1 MKERRRHPGCGAG
14 VGSPAAARPA
24 TRAGLSGPGAVADPA
39 APDGDRSGAASPAG
53 PRAGDPAA
61 SAARGAG
68 SPPRGE
74 PAEGPSRHLAASS
87 AVAGS
92 SPKGWIL
99 AALMLAMFMAAIEGT
114 IVATA
119 IPSIV
124 ADLGGFSRFSW
135 VISAFML
142 TSAASVPIYGKL
154 ADLFGR
160 KPVFL
165 AGAGLFLLGSALC
178 GTAATIEQLVAFRAL
193 QGLGAGAVQPITMT
207 IVGDLY
213 RLEERARVQGY
224 LSSVWGISAVVG
236 PAAGGLL
243 VQYAG
248 WPWVFYINLPIGLLA
263 MAGIALFLHEPPR
276 HGRVSVDLAGSLW
289 MVVAVSAL
297 LVQLVEGGSAWPWLS
312 GTTAALLAVSLA
324 AGWLFVRQERRA
336 PDPLLPLELLG
347 RPVIRAGNL
356 GGLVGGVVLIGLS
369 STVPTFV
376 QGVLGHAPVVA
387 GFAVATLS
395 IGWPLAS
402 SLSGRLMLRWG
413 FRGTATAG
421 SLFGVAGVAVLLLAD
436 AGASPWQVAAGC
448 FLVGVSMGLT
458 MTTYIVS
465 IQESV
470 PRHERGVAT
479 GSQAFARMLGSAV
492 GAALLGGVI
501 NARLEGALMQAGHPE
516 LARLGA
522 DAGNWL
528 LDASRRA
535 TLDPAALAA
544 LRQALADAFHA
555 AMAVVM
561 LLALGVLPIVRSLPR
576 SVEPAG
582 AAPVDA
588 GEAGGA

>member
-1 MKERRRHPGCGAG
+1 MKNRRRHPGPPVGAAG
-14 VGSPAAARPA
+14 LPAAARPA
-24 TRAGLSGPGAVADPA
+24 GLAGTPGP
-39 APDGDRSGAASPAG
+39 
-53 PRAGDPAA
+53 
-61 SAARGAG
+61 
-68 SPPRGE
+68 
-74 PAEGPSRHLAASS
+74 
-87 AVAGS
+87 AGS
-92 SPKGWIL
+92 SGTAGAQGAQGGAAARHGGPPAEVHATHKGLIL
-99 AALMLAMFMAAIEGT
+99 VALMLAMFMAAIEGT

-135 VISAFML
+135 VFSAFLL

-154 ADLFGR
+154 ADLYGR

-178 GTAATIEQLVAFRAL
+178 GTATTIGQLVAFRAL

-213 RLEERARVQGY
+213 RLEERARIQGY
-224 LSSVWGISAVVG
+224 LSSVWGVSAVVG

-263 MAGIALFLHEPPR
+263 CTGLALFLHEPPR
-276 HGRVSVDLAGSLW
+276 HGRVAIDLAGSFW

-297 LVQLVEGGSAWPWLS
+297 LVQLVEGGSAWPWAS
-312 GTTAALLAVSLA
+312 WTTAALLATALL
-324 AGWLFVRQERRA
+324 AGWMFVRQEGRA
-336 PDPLLPLELLG
+336 PEPILPLELLG
-347 RPVIRAGNL
+347 RPIIRAGNL
-356 GGLVGGVVLIGLS
+356 GGLVGGIILIGLS
-369 STVPTFV
+369 STIPTFV
-376 QGVLGHAPVVA
+376 QGVLGRSPVVA

-402 SLSGRLMLRWG
+402 TLSGRLMLRWG
-413 FRGTATAG
+413 FRGTAVTG
-421 SLFGVAGVAVLLLAD
+421 SLFGILGTLVLWLAGP
-436 AGASPWQVAAGC
+436 GSSPLQVAAGC
-448 FLVGVSMGLT
+448 FLVGVSMGLA

-479 GSQAFARMLGSAV
+479 GSQAFARMLGSAL

-501 NARLEGALMQAGHPE
+501 NTRLEGALLAAGHPD

-528 LDASRRA
+528 LDPQRRA
-535 TLDPAALAA
+535 TLDPAALEA
-544 LRQALADAFHA
+544 LRHALAGAFRA
-555 AMAVVM
+555 AMTVVLGLAV
-561 LLALGVLPIVRSLPR
+561 LVLPITRTLPR
-576 SVEPAG
+576 GVEPAG
-582 AAPVDA
+582 
-588 GEAGGA
+588 GGRPARG

>member
-1 MKERRRHPGCGAG
+1 MKNRRRHPGHPGAAGGAG
-14 VGSPAAARPA
+14 VPAAARPA
-24 TRAGLSGPGAVADPA
+24 GLAGTPGP
-39 APDGDRSGAASPAG
+39 
-53 PRAGDPAA
+53 
-61 SAARGAG
+61 AARGAG
-68 SPPRGE
+68 
-74 PAEGPSRHLAASS
+74 PAGAGAGPATAGSGAAS
-87 AVAGS
+87 AGIEVRTTH
-92 SPKGWIL
+92 KGLIL
-99 AALMLAMFMAAIEGT
+99 VALMLAMFMTAIEGT

-124 ADLGGFSRFSW
+124 ADLGGFARFSW
-135 VISAFML
+135 VFSAFLL

-154 ADLFGR
+154 ADLYGR

-178 GTAATIEQLVAFRAL
+178 GTASTIGQLVAYRAL

-213 RLEERARVQGY
+213 RLEERARIQGY
-224 LSSVWGISAVVG
+224 LSSVWGVSAVVG

-263 MAGIALFLHEPPR
+263 CLGLALFLHEPPR
-276 HGRVSVDLAGSLW
+276 HGRVAVDLAGSFW

-312 GTTAALLAVSLA
+312 GTTAALLALA
-324 AGWLFVRQERRA
+324 LGAGWMFVRQERRA
-336 PDPLLPLELLG
+336 PEPLLPLELLG

-356 GGLVGGVVLIGLS
+356 GGLVGGIILVGLS

-376 QGVLGHAPVVA
+376 QGVLGRSPVVA

-402 SLSGRLMLRWG
+402 TMSGRLMMRWG
-413 FRGTATAG
+413 FRATAVTG
-421 SLFGVAGVAVLLLAD
+421 SLFGIAGMLVLWLTGPD
-436 AGASPWQVAAGC
+436 GSPLQVAAGC
-448 FLVGVSMGLT
+448 FLVGVSMGLA

-501 NARLEGALMQAGHPE
+501 NTRLEGALLAAGQPG

-528 LDASRRA
+528 LDPQRRA
-535 TLDPAALAA
+535 ALDPAALEA
-544 LRQALADAFHA
+544 LRQALAGAFRA
-555 AMAVVM
+555 AMTVVLGLAV
-561 LLALGVLPIVRSLPR
+561 LVLPITRTLPR
-576 SVEPAG
+576 GVEPA
-582 AAPVDA
+582 AAGRSPA
-588 GEAGGA
+588 GDR